1 MINILYGTG
10 SPGVVTV
17 GIYDTLSDPVYDNYY
32 TSPNIDVGIVTAT
45 SINVGPISATS
56 FEVSGVTT
64 TFISGITSVGLGTTS
79 NPPYNAQMSF
89 ELTSNT
95 NLRIRVRGTDGVLR
109 MANITLS

>member
-17 GIYDTLSDPVYDNYY
+17 GIYDTLSD
-32 TSPNIDVGIVTAT
+32 
-45 SINVGPISATS
+45 TS

-64 TFISGITSVGLGTTS
+64 TFISGITTVGLGTTS

-95 NLRIRVRGTDGVLR
+95 NLRI
-109 MANITLS
+109 SY